1 MKKQNFCVCTKF
13 KNSLD
18 NQPSSSISRV
28 SDFQPKGL
36 EFKSHSE
43 QKIILV
49 KIVVK

>member
-13 KNSLD
+13 KNSLG

-43 QKIILV
+43 QKNILV